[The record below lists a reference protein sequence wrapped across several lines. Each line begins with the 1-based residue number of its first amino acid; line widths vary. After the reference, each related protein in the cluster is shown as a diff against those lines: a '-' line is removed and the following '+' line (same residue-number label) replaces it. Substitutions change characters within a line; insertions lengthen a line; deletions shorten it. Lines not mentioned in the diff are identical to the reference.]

1 MFNDLKVALAFL
13 TRIPVNHSP
22 QISLRRSAAF
32 FPLIGAMIG
41 LFGGG
46 TFFLASSFLP
56 SLPAAALAILVTIS
70 ITGAFHLD
78 GLADICDGLIG
89 GWNREERLKILKDS
103 RHGTY
108 GVVAIVMQL
117 ILQVNLLATFK
128 AAEGLVV
135 MISLH
140 TISRLVPIFFMLLPA
155 SEGHEGMGAGI
166 SREITFK
173 EPLFASALTSIII
186 FPLLGIYTIPLVV
199 FVGIGASIFA
209 IWVFRKIGGML
220 GDAFGAGEQI
230 AETLVML
237 FFAFLFGLTD

>member
-1 MFNDLKVALAFL
+1 
-13 TRIPVNHSP
+13 
-22 QISLRRSAAF
+22 
-32 FPLIGAMIG
+32 MIG

-140 TISRLVPIFFMLLPA
+140 TISRLVPILFMLLPA

-186 FPLLGIYTIPLVV
+186 FPLLGTYTIPLVV